1 MISQAYARWPCD
13 SELNKPLFLSLKG
26 SMEVVGQS
34 LQCSVIYHLFTL
46 TDTQASIE
54 KVELQPPKVFQ
65 FTDTERRQT
74 VTIFTNNYLPH
85 HTFYVLRQP
94 TDVSKVEEED
104 MIVAVRSAG
113 VGFANRSLLNDSGS
127 GPGPASHD
135 TGGGEYAVLD
145 IGQFDDNTMTLLLAS
160 LSPGGRPALV
170 QFPLSSVPQ
179 GSYTTVN
186 TTENIVNISGL
197 QTVEMGSLL
206 TPGSLQH
213 LDNMRAHSL
222 AVSLRKT
229 ATVLFHSRRR
239 VRILMM
245 EEDDEDEDDMDD
257 TGAGDESSLMHRSR
271 VTDSS
276 MVDEMEDED
285 KENASA
291 SGMAD
296 ADTSAA

>member
-1 MISQAYARWPCD
+1 
-13 SELNKPLFLSLKG
+13 
-26 SMEVVGQS
+26 MEVVGQS

-46 TDTQASIE
+46 TDTQASME

-65 FTDTERRQT
+65 FTDSQRRQT

-113 VGFANRSLLNDSGS
+113 VSFANRSLLNDSGS
-127 GPGPASHD
+127 GPTSHD
-135 TGGGEYAVLD
+135 EGGGEYAVLD

-160 LSPGGRPALV
+160 LSQDGRPALV
-170 QFPLSSVPQ
+170 QFPLGSIPQ
-179 GSYTTVN
+179 ASYTSIN
-186 TTENIVNISGL
+186 TTENIVNIAGL
-197 QTVEMGSLL
+197 QTVDMGSLL

-257 TGAGDESSLMHRSR
+257 TGAGDESSLMHKSR
-271 VTDSS
+271 EMDSNE
-276 MVDEMEDED
+276 VDEMEDEN
-285 KENASA
+285 KENTSA
-291 SGMAD
+291 S
-296 ADTSAA
+296 SAADGDISTA